1 MTALIFMSF
10 ASAMGLAWYN
20 RLTVAYI
27 VFGVTLLVSVFWL
40 KFHATSVLTI
50 QL

>member
-1 MTALIFMSF
+1 MIALLF
-10 ASAMGLAWYN
+10 ALFACAMFLAWYERQN
-20 RLTVAYI
+20 AAFVL
-27 VFGVTLLVSVFWL
+27 FGITLLTSVYWL

>member
-1 MTALIFMSF
+1 MIALLFGLF

-20 RLTVAYI
+20 RLTVAYV
-27 VFGVTLLVSVFWL
+27 VFGATLLVSVYWF

>member
-1 MTALIFMSF
+1 MIALLFALF

-20 RLTVAYI
+20 RLTAALV
-27 VFGVTLLVSVFWL
+27 VFGVTIIASVYWL
-40 KFHATSVLTI
+40 NFHATSVLTI

>member
-1 MTALIFMSF
+1 MIALLF
-10 ASAMGLAWYN
+10 ALFATAMGLAWAN
-20 RLTVAYI
+20 RQTAALV
-27 VFGVTLLVSVFWL
+27 VFGVTTLVSVYWL

>member
-1 MTALIFMSF
+1 MIALLFALFALAMILAYFNWQTTACL
-10 ASAMGLAWYN
+10 L
-20 RLTVAYI
+20 
-27 VFGVTLLVSVFWL
+27 FGATLLVSVYWL